1 LGERLSFQQIMMGK
15 LKINR
20 QKNNLDLSYSMYKC
34 QIKMRHLTIELK
46 LIKLLGK
53 EVEESLHNIIF
64 AFTS

>member
-1 LGERLSFQQIMMGK
+1 MMGK
-15 LKINR
+15 LEINR